1 MKKVLGASLAFLFL
15 SVAGSSSA
23 ATCLNPDGLVVPC
36 PAPNTVQAILQ
47 PGTLPK
53 FAGVQADIYIT
64 GGNTVDYGSNFK
76 IYANDEYLCNTRDEF
91 YSATPVRHCKATI
104 HTPGTYR
111 ISAIATSPG
120 QNFNPPASVY
130 VNVD

>member
-1 MKKVLGASLAFLFL
+1 MKRFYLGASAIFIF
-15 SVAGSSSA
+15 SVAGSSLA
-23 ATCLNPDGLVVPC
+23 ATCFNSDGFVVPC
-36 PAPNTVQAILQ
+36 PGPNMVQAILQ

-53 FAGVQADIYIT
+53 FVGVQADIYIT

-76 IYANDEYLCNTRDEF
+76 IYANGEYLCNTSDEF

-104 HTPGTYR
+104 RTPGTYR